1 MMKPTEKRFEDQIES
16 YLTDAGAGYI
26 KDYTKNFDT
35 KYCLLTNKIIEFIQI
50 SQPQKYEKLKDHFF
64 EERDTKIF
72 ERIDNQIS
80 QFGVVHVLKNGIDL
94 RDVKLNLYIRVPKS
108 LNNPDHI
115 LEYKKNK
122 FILVRQLEYKKGSKL
137 SIDTVLFINGI
148 PIITI
153 ELKNQLTGQDIDD
166 AIKQYKED
174 RSPEDKLLSFKRC
187 FVHFGLDNDEVVMT
201 TKLNLAETIFLPFNK
216 GISNPITNGYK
227 SEYLWKEILIPE
239 SLSKI
244 IENYVHVSKESES
257 LYDPKTD
264 KVIDIQKEVLIF
276 PRYHQLEVLR
286 NIQTQLKSEGV
297 GKNFL
302 IQHTTGSGKSY
313 EIGWLSHLLSSLYQR
328 PEDRKGLFDTVLV
341 ITDRKNLDSQ
351 IRQIVESLQQKD
363 GVVEAVTEDSQELR
377 KYIEQNRKIIT
388 TTIQKFPVISKQVS
402 RQKNKTFAVIIDEVH
417 SSQLGKSS
425 QELRRTISDIEEE
438 KSDNSIISEI
448 KRRGKLENVSFFGFT
463 GTPKKETI
471 EIFGRKNND
480 GKKEPFHV
488 YSMERSIHENF
499 TLNVL
504 DGYVSYKTFFKLNK
518 ISEEVSISS
527 KKDKSKIFKFL
538 EENDQTIDQKVEI
551 ILNHFIDKSKQ
562 LMNNTS
568 RGMVVVSS
576 RPQCIKFFKKINKVL
591 EERGEM
597 FRSLV
602 SFSDFEYEGEK
613 YSEKELNREVGFEH
627 SDIPKGFK
635 HPKYRLL
642 VVSNK
647 FQTGYNEPL
656 LQSMYVDKK
665 LNDIKCVQTYSRLN
679 RTKLNKKVFIL
690 DFKNKPEEVQ
700 SYFQKFYGS
709 IFLVKETD
717 PDKLHDLLI
726 HLYNYGVLDKKD
738 VKEFVRIYLDFK
750 REDGKLQ
757 PYLNKVLE
765 KWSKLEEDE
774 KKLFKSQCKS
784 YVSFY
789 DLIIQVINYQIE
801 DHFQHYLFFQNLISK
816 LIIKDGTTR
825 DLSEY
830 LDLQNIQIVKSY
842 EGHKGLEQ
850 KDHDFEEIDPTT
862 VKLIED
868 TSISLKD
875 FIMELNNKYDS
886 IFSESQLKKII
897 NLQKSTKEIPEIKN
911 IVNLSNSEEDCLRY
925 ILSSLNESL
934 SEKYIEDI
942 DFYKKI
948 EDPKFLLPISKKI
961 YQDLISKR

>member
-1 MMKPTEKRFEDQIES
+1 MKKPTEERFEDQIEVS
-16 YLTDAGAGYI
+16 LVDRGYI
-26 KDYTKNFDT
+26 KDVSKNFDT
-35 KYCLLTNKIIEFIQI
+35 KYCLLPNKLIEFIQ
-50 SQPQKYEKLKDHFF
+50 STQPNKYEKLKDHFF

-72 ERIDNQIS
+72 ERIDSQIS
-80 QFGVVHVLKNGIDL
+80 EFGVVHVLKNGINL
-94 RDVKLNLYIRVPKS
+94 RDVKLDLYIRTPKS

-115 LEYKKNK
+115 SDYKKNK
-122 FILVRQLEYKKGSKL
+122 FILVRQLKYKEGSKL

-166 AIKQYKED
+166 SINQYKKD
-174 RSPEDKLLSFKRC
+174 RDPKDKLLSFKRC
-187 FVHFGLDNDEVVMT
+187 FVHFGVDNDEVAMT
-201 TKLNLAETIFLPFNK
+201 TELKLGETRFLPFNK

-239 SLSKI
+239 SLSEI

-257 LYDPKTD
+257 LYDSKTD

-297 GKNFL
+297 GNNFL

-313 EIGWLSHLLSSLYQR
+313 EIGWLSHLLSSLYQK
-328 PEDRKGLFDTVLV
+328 PEDKKGLFDSVLV

-351 IRQIVESLQQKD
+351 IRQVVESLQQTD
-363 GVVEAVTEDSQELR
+363 GVVETVTKDSQELK
-377 KYIEQNRKIIT
+377 KYIEENRKIIT
-388 TTIQKFPVISKQVS
+388 TTIQKFPVISKQIS
-402 RQKNKTFAVIIDEVH
+402 QQKNKTFGVIIDEVH
-417 SSQLGKSS
+417 SSQLGRSS
-425 QELRRTISDIEEE
+425 QELRRTISDVEEE
-438 KSDNSIISEI
+438 KDDNTIINEM
-448 KRRGKLENVSFFGFT
+448 KRRGKLKNVSFFGFT
-463 GTPKKETI
+463 GTPKQETI
-471 EIFGRKNND
+471 EIFGRKNHE

-504 DGYVSYKTFFKLNK
+504 DGYVSYKTFFKLNE
-518 ISEEVSISS
+518 INEEVDISS
-527 KKDKSKIFKFL
+527 KKDKNKVFKFV
-538 EENDQTIDQKVEI
+538 EEDDQTIDQKVEI
-551 ILNHFIDKSKQ
+551 IVDHFINKSKQ
-562 LMNNTS
+562 LINDTS

-576 RPQCIKFFKKINKVL
+576 RPQCVKFFKKINKVL
-591 EERGEM
+591 EEKGEI

-602 SFSDFEYEGEK
+602 SFSEFEYEGEK
-613 YSEKELNREVGFEH
+613 YSEKELNREVGFDQ
-627 SDIPKGFK
+627 SDIPRGFK

-665 LNDIKCVQTYSRLN
+665 LNDINCVQTYSRLN
-679 RTKLNKKVFIL
+679 RIKPNKKVFIL

-700 SYFQKFYGS
+700 RHFQKFYGS
-709 IFLVKETD
+709 MFLVKETD

-726 HLYNYGVLDKKD
+726 HLYNYRVLDKED
-738 VKEFVRIYLDFK
+738 VEEFSRIYTENK
-750 REDGKLQ
+750 REDGQLQ
-757 PYLNKVLE
+757 PYLNKVIE
-765 KWSKLEEDE
+765 KWSELEEDE

-784 YVSFY
+784 FISFY

-801 DHFQHYLFFQNLISK
+801 DHFHHYLFFQNLISK

-830 LDLQNIQIVKSY
+830 LDLKNIQIVKSY
-842 EGHKGLEQ
+842 EGHEGFEK

-862 VKLIED
+862 TNLIED
-868 TSISLKD
+868 TTLSLKEL
-875 FIMELNNKYDS
+875 IVELNNKYGS
-886 IFSESQLKKII
+886 IFSDSQVDKII
-897 NLQKSTKEIPEIKN
+897 NLEKSTKEMPEIKD
-911 IVNLSNSEEDCLRY
+911 IVNLSNTEEDCLRH

-934 SEKYIEDI
+934 SENYIEDI

-948 EDPKFLLPISKKI
+948 EDSKVLIPISKKI
-961 YQDLISKR
+961 YQDLISEG

>member
-1 MMKPTEKRFEDQIES
+1 MKKPTEKRFEDQIEVS
-16 YLTDAGAGYI
+16 LIDRGYI
-26 KDYTKNFDT
+26 KDVTENFDT
-35 KYCLLTNKIIEFIQI
+35 KYCLLPKQLIEFIQI
-50 SQPQKYEKLKDHFF
+50 TQPNKYEKLKDHFF

-72 ERIDNQIS
+72 ERIDSQIS
-80 QFGVVHVLKNGIDL
+80 EFGVVHVLKNGINL
-94 RDVKLNLYIRVPKS
+94 RDVKLDLYIRTPKS

-115 LEYKKNK
+115 SEYKKNK
-122 FILVRQLEYKKGSKL
+122 FILVRQLEYKEGFKL

-166 AIKQYKED
+166 SMTQYKKD
-174 RSPEDKLLSFKRC
+174 RNPEDKLLSFKRC
-187 FVHFGLDNDEVVMT
+187 FVHFGVDNDEVVMT
-201 TKLNLAETIFLPFNK
+201 TKLRLGDTRFLPFNK
-216 GISNPITNGYK
+216 GISNPITGGYK

-239 SLSKI
+239 SMSEI
-244 IENYVHVSKESES
+244 IEDYVHISKESES

-264 KVIDIQKEVLIF
+264 KVIDTQKEVLIF

-297 GKNFL
+297 GNNFL

-313 EIGWLSHLLSSLYQR
+313 EIGWLSHLLSSLYQN
-328 PEDRKGLFDTVLV
+328 PEDQKGLFDSILV

-351 IRQIVESLQQKD
+351 IRQIVESLQQTD
-363 GVVEAVTEDSQELR
+363 GVVETVTKDSQELK
-377 KYIEQNRKIIT
+377 KYIEENRKIIT

-402 RQKNKTFAVIIDEVH
+402 QQKNKTFGVIIDEVH

-425 QELRRTISDIEEE
+425 QELRRTISDVDEEPD
-438 KSDNSIISEI
+438 DNTIINEI
-448 KRRGKLENVSFFGFT
+448 RRRGKLENVSFFGFT
-463 GTPKKETI
+463 GTPKQETI
-471 EIFGRKNND
+471 EIFGRTNSD

-504 DGYVSYKTFFKLNK
+504 DGYVSYKTFFKLNE
-518 ISEEVSISS
+518 INEDLSISS
-527 KKDKSKIFKFL
+527 KRDKTKIFKFV
-538 EENDQTIDQKVEI
+538 EEDDQTIDQKVEI
-551 ILNHFIDKSKQ
+551 IIDHFVNKSKP
-562 LMNNTS
+562 LMNDTS

-576 RPQCIKFFKKINKVL
+576 RPQCVKFFEKINKVL
-591 EERGEM
+591 EERGEP
-597 FRSLV
+597 FRTLV

-613 YSEKELNREVGFEH
+613 YSEKELNREVGFYQ
-627 SDIPKGFK
+627 SDIPRGFK

-656 LQSMYVDKK
+656 LSSMYVDKK
-665 LNDIKCVQTYSRLN
+665 LNDLNCVQTYSRLN
-679 RTKLNKKVFIL
+679 RIKPNKKVFIL

-700 SYFQKFYGS
+700 SHFQKFYGS
-709 IFLVKETD
+709 MFLVKETD

-726 HLYNYGVLDKKD
+726 HLYNYRILDREE
-738 VKEFVRIYLDFK
+738 VNEFSRIYIGNK
-750 REDGKLQ
+750 REDGQLQ
-757 PYLNKVLE
+757 PYLNKVIE

-774 KKLFKSQCKS
+774 KKVFKSQCKS

-801 DHFQHYLFFQNLISK
+801 DHFHHYLFFQNLISK

-830 LDLQNIQIVKSY
+830 LDLKNIQIVKSY
-842 EGHKGLEQ
+842 EGHEGFEK

-862 VKLIED
+862 TNLIED
-868 TSISLKD
+868 TSLSLKEL
-875 FIMELNNKYDS
+875 IVELNNKYGS
-886 IFSESQLKKII
+886 IFSESQVDKII
-897 NLQKSTKEIPEIKN
+897 NLEKSTKEIPEIKN
-911 IVNLSNSEEDCLRY
+911 IVNLNNTEEDCLRY
-925 ILSSLNESL
+925 ILSSLSESL
-934 SEKYIEDI
+934 SENYIEDI

-948 EDPKFLLPISKKI
+948 EDSKVLIPISKKI
-961 YQDLISKR
+961 YQDLVSEG